1 MRLFIRFVSII
12 CYYKRKTMQKI
23 TPFLWYD
30 SQAEEAAK
38 FYTSLFKNSSVD
50 SVNPMMTSF
59 QLNGLQFIALN
70 GGSLF
75 KFSNAVS
82 LFVTCNSFDEID
94 QLWEQLS
101 DGGTVLMG
109 LNEYPWSKK
118 YGWVNDKYGLSW
130 QLFFGDKDQQISPL
144 LLFVQ
149 DQFGNAEEAI
159 DSYTSLFDHS
169 EKVAVTRFGEA
180 YPGFENNIQFAEFK
194 LNGQS
199 FMAMESQME
208 HNFGFNEAF
217 SFFIN
222 CENQEEVD
230 FFWNQLIADGGQE
243 SKCGWLKD
251 KFGVSWQVV
260 PKLLM
265 QLMSDKDREKAN
277 SVMQAMLQM
286 NKIDCEKLQ
295 NAYDGK

>member
-1 MRLFIRFVSII
+1 
-12 CYYKRKTMQKI
+12 MQKI

-30 SQAEEAAK
+30 GQAEEAAK
-38 FYTSLFKNSSVD
+38 FYTSIFKNSSVD
-50 SVNPMMTSF
+50 SVNPMITSF
-59 QLNGLQFIALN
+59 KLNGFHYTALN
-70 GGSLF
+70 GGPLF

-94 QLWEQLS
+94 QLWDQLI
-101 DGGTVLMG
+101 DEGTILMG

-159 DSYTSLFDHS
+159 DLYTSLFDNS
-169 EKVAVTRFGEA
+169 EKVTVTRYGEA

-230 FFWNQLIADGGQE
+230 FFWNKLITDGGQE

-295 NAYDGK
+295 KAYDGK

>member
-1 MRLFIRFVSII
+1 
-12 CYYKRKTMQKI
+12 MQKI

-30 SQAEEAAK
+30 GQAEEAAK

-50 SVNPMMTSF
+50 SVNPMTTSF

-70 GGSLF
+70 GGPLF

-82 LFVTCNSFDEID
+82 LFVTCNSFDEIE
-94 QLWEQLS
+94 QLWEQLT

-149 DQFGNAEEAI
+149 DQFGNAEEVI
-159 DSYTSLFDHS
+159 DLYTSLFNNS
-169 EKVAVTRFGEA
+169 EKVAVKRFGES

-199 FMAMESQME
+199 FMAMESHME

-230 FFWNQLIADGGQE
+230 FFWNKFIADGGQE